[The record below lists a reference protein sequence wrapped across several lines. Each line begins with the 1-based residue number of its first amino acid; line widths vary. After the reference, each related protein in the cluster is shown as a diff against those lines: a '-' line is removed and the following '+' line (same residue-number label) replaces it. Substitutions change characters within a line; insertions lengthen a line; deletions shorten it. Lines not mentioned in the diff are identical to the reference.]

1 VSELNE
7 LRSEVARMRRA
18 ATRKISRIKQTHG
31 AVVSGTEFDP
41 RRAPGVHG
49 GYTEKQLQAYRE
61 RLASFL
67 SRSTQYVP
75 DASARPLPRSEFAA
89 YKAAEARY
97 RESAGGVYEAIKHVE
112 LPSGETVEGRIAA
125 MTPLHKVMHNS
136 AMNRIFDPVERGADQ
151 ITSLK
156 SLRKLIRSLEK
167 GSTPREIR
175 RKVKESRD
183 QMRQMLDAINEPS
196 LQREVNKLTHNQYVA
211 LWNYTTFASAVSL
224 AYESA
229 KKMLSPKEEAWAQG
243 RLRDQMGDAMEMIEW
258 ASRLPI

>member
-1 VSELNE
+1 
-7 LRSEVARMRRA
+7 
-18 ATRKISRIKQTHG
+18 
-31 AVVSGTEFDP
+31 
-41 RRAPGVHG
+41 
-49 GYTEKQLQAYRE
+49 
-61 RLASFL
+61 
-67 SRSTQYVP
+67 VP

-97 RESAGGVYEAIKHVE
+97 RAAAGGVYEAIKDVE
-112 LPSGETVEGRIAA
+112 LPSGETVAGRIAA

-136 AMNRIFDPVERGADQ
+136 AMNRVFDPVERGADQ

-183 QMRQMLDAINEPS
+183 QMSQMLDAINEPS

>member
-1 VSELNE
+1 
-7 LRSEVARMRRA
+7 MRRA

-61 RLASFL
+61 RLSSFL

-75 DASARPLPRSEFAA
+75 DASKQPLPRSEFQA

-136 AMNRIFDPVERGADQ
+136 AMNRIFDPHERSSED
-151 ITSLK
+151 ITSSK
-156 SLRKLIRSLEK
+156 SLRKLQRSLEK

-183 QMRQMLDAINEPS
+183 QMRAMFDVINEPS
-196 LQREVNKLTHNQYVA
+196 LQRAVDKLTHNQYVA
-211 LWNYTTFASAVSL
+211 LWNYTNFAAAVSL
-224 AYESA
+224 TYNSA
-229 KKMLSPKEEAWAQG
+229 KKMLTKEEESWAHG
-243 RLRDQMGDAMEMIEW
+243 MIRDQMGDAMEMIEW

>member
-1 VSELNE
+1 
-7 LRSEVARMRRA
+7 MRRA

-31 AVVSGTEFDP
+31 ALVSGTEFDP
-41 RRAPGVHG
+41 RRAPGVHA
-49 GYTEKQLQAYRE
+49 GYTEKQLTVYRE
-61 RLASFL
+61 RLADFL

-75 DASARPLPRSEFAA
+75 DASRAPLPRAEFAK
-89 YKAAEARY
+89 YKTAETRY

-112 LPSGETVEGRIAA
+112 LPSGETVGERMAK
-125 MTPLHKVMHNS
+125 MTPLHKVMHNT
-136 AMNRIFDPVERGADQ
+136 AMNRVFDPHERSSDD

-156 SLRKLIRSLEK
+156 SLRKLMRSLEK
-167 GSTPREIR
+167 GSSPSEIR
-175 RKVKESRD
+175 RKINESRD
-183 QMRQMLDAINEPS
+183 QMRQMLDVINEPE
-196 LQREVNKLTHNQYVA
+196 LQHKVNELTHNQYVA

-229 KKMLSPKEEAWAQG
+229 KKMLSPKEESWVQG